1 MQTMET
7 VTDHTQETNTA
18 TSNLYGHIKDS
29 KIYLKGYYSFG
40 DRQIGEVKISD
51 EATFQYFTKRFEVA
65 RSKVDELYQLVEDAQ
80 NKGSYLMK
88 LIHLREYLAN
98 YDGLGDF
105 PALFARLDAL
115 EEQLREQ
122 VAINRVRNLEI
133 KRALL
138 EEAAVISQNNDWKN
152 ASDEFKELKLK
163 WIKTGMADREI
174 EEHLEAEFQRHLQ
187 NFFDRRKAYFEDKIK
202 TIKDRV
208 YQYNGIIFEA
218 IRLRNSQDWDTAA
231 DTFKKLHERWKNIG
245 KIPHKTATKLWQK
258 FREANDQFFEKY
270 KAAKGLPMQYKKRVD
285 PKVQLQENI
294 CAAIEKLL
302 DDTKIEEAADKT
314 KALMMQW
321 RDLAIPPK
329 MQDKIVLERYRMAC
343 DKIFETNYLVRVIKR
358 KHFDYEEKPLADR
371 LRIKVAVMSDLVRK
385 DKTQLEYA
393 DYDTQSLDREA
404 QTRIAIQKRKISVK
418 EKLLEEYRKQLTD
431 LAPQKR
437 F

>member
-1 MQTMET
+1 MET
-7 VTDHTQETNTA
+7 VTDQTQETNTT
-18 TSNLYGHIKDS
+18 TSNLYGHVKDG

-40 DRQIGEVKISD
+40 DRQIGEVKISP
-51 EATFQYFTKRFEVA
+51 EATFQYFIKRFEVA

-122 VAINRVRNLEI
+122 VAVNRIKNLEI
-133 KRALL
+133 KRVLL
-138 EEAAVISQNNDWKN
+138 EEAAIISENTDWKN
-152 ASDEFKELKLK
+152 ASDLFKELKLK
-163 WIKTGMADREI
+163 WIKTGMADREM
-174 EEHLEAEFQRHLQ
+174 EEHLEAEFQQHLQ

-218 IRLRNSQDWDTAA
+218 IRLRNSQDWDAAA

-258 FREANDQFFEKY
+258 FREANDAFFEKY
-270 KAAKGLPMQYKKRVD
+270 KAAKGLPAQYKKRVD

-294 CAAIEKLL
+294 CGEIEGLL
-302 DDTKIEEAADKT
+302 DDTNIETAADKT
-314 KALMMQW
+314 KALMMKW

-329 MQDKIVLERYRMAC
+329 MQDKVVLERYRMAC

-371 LRIKVAVMSDLVRK
+371 LRIKTAVMADLVRK
-385 DKTQLEYA
+385 DKSQLEYSN
-393 DYDTQSLDREA
+393 YDTQSLDREA

-418 EKLLEEYRKQLTD
+418 EKLLEEYKKQLTE
-431 LAPQKR
+431 LLPQKR
-437 F
+437 Y